1 MDVSQIDE
9 TTTVMGFLEFVI
21 ISMTVVSFAGY
32 AMLLAVILTNSHL
45 LTYTNRL
52 IIALSISD
60 VLNLLSTTLSG
71 LVGPAV
77 SYSEYNCILIVT
89 PALAFPL
96 VSINLFSLIAV
107 ERFVSVF
114 YPLRYHS
121 IMTWKRLM
129 LSIAGAYVCGF
140 SIGLLPILG
149 WNNRNIHQEINFRWN
164 SNDCPQFLLLRGDYM
179 ALIHIVTLVEAVF
192 ITVVYVKIL
201 VLARKLSRN
210 IAAQRQSIYASRG
223 SSINDVSDNKDG
235 KDFEVVSVKQGTT
248 RGVKV
253 LLFLVIVY
261 VTTKFPLKVCNAV
274 QYEFWT
280 QSTIFSLNVPREI
293 FVTCVVLSQTNSVL
307 YPFIY
312 AFANKDIYEVLRRK
326 LTRTKTVELSTD
338 TGDPEL
344 PGVTV

>member
-1 MDVSQIDE
+1 MDVSLIDE

-21 ISMTVVSFAGY
+21 ISMTVISFAGY
-32 AMLLAVILTNSHL
+32 VMLLAVILTNSHL

-140 SIGLLPILG
+140 SIGLLPTLG

-201 VLARKLSRN
+201 VLSRKLSKN

-223 SSINDVSDNKDG
+223 
-235 KDFEVVSVKQGTT
+235 KDFEVVTVKQGTT

-280 QSTIFSLNVPREI
+280 QNTIFSLNVPREI

-326 LTRTKTVELSTD
+326 LIRTKTVELSTGS
-338 TGDPEL
+338 GDPEL